1 MCSLVFQHVQ
11 HILVYW
17 NSLFVY
23 FCRSILWPQL
33 SHVLALTLNALH
45 NLKFVLQ
52 SAPSSRQHCDKSNL
66 EIILRTVFA
75 EMQENVIL
83 EFLSDVSHVLMLV
96 QTVFCFCL
104 WPSFIHLYFP
114 CLRLGACEDSRRSR
128 DQIHLLDMGNR
139 PRQELPKVSQ
149 RFTE

>member
-1 MCSLVFQHVQ
+1 MDSHVIARFSTCSAYL
-11 HILVYW
+11 
-17 NSLFVY
+17 
-23 FCRSILWPQL
+23 SILEFFVRLFL

-96 QTVFCFCL
+96 
-104 WPSFIHLYFP
+104 
-114 CLRLGACEDSRRSR
+114 
-128 DQIHLLDMGNR
+128 
-139 PRQELPKVSQ
+139 
-149 RFTE
+149 